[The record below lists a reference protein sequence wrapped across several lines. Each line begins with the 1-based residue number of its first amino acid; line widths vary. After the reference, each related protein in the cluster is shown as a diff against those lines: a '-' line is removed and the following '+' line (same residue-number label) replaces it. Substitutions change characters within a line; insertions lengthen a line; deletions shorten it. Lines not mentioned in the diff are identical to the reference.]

1 MLMQTRPKIGLAM
14 ALGLALLGLGLILQ
28 ACQPEQPPVQ
38 EATLFHF
45 GTKIDIKIASESEA
59 TTKETFTRTDAL
71 LGQWHRRWHAWEPSE
86 LTQLNELLAKGETA
100 QVKADLAGLIRRS
113 TAFYLES
120 ERLFNP
126 VIGKRLK
133 AWGFQR
139 HDPNEPLAAPAAM
152 LTPVPAMTDLQW
164 LNNDQLTSI
173 NPEASLDLGGVA
185 KGYALNALLADY
197 RRHGIQRAM
206 INLGGDIG
214 VLGALPDRPWRIGI
228 LGGDGQEPIAA
239 LVLYDGEMAF
249 SSGTYARKHDIG
261 NGKSAHHIID
271 PRTGNPAEGNLATT
285 VVGTDGERLQ
295 AASKVLLIAGE
306 DWRRLSRRMNIDLAL
321 VVRSDGVIEITS
333 ALAARLEPI
342 GTESDNWHII
352 P

>member
-1 MLMQTRPKIGLAM
+1 MKLHGRTRLVLVF
-14 ALGLALLGLGLILQ
+14 ALGAGAVGLFLQ
-28 ACQPEQPPVQ
+28 ACAPEQPPIQ
-38 EATLFHF
+38 EATFFHF
-45 GTKIDIKIASESEA
+45 GTQIDVKIAGESEA
-59 TTKETFTRTDAL
+59 TTTEIFTRTDAL

-86 LTQLNELLAKGETA
+86 LTALNEQLEKGETA
-100 QVKADLAGLIRRS
+100 TVSPDLAGLIRRS
-113 TAFYLES
+113 TTFYVES

-139 HDPNEPLAAPAAM
+139 HDPTAPLPAPEAM
-152 LTPVPAMTDLQW
+152 ERPVPAMTDLQW
-164 LNNDQLTSI
+164 LDNNQLKSA
-173 NPEASLDLGGVA
+173 NPEASLDLGGIA
-185 KGYALNALLADY
+185 KGYALNALITDF
-197 RRHGIQRAM
+197 RRHRIERAM

-214 VLGALPDRPWRIGI
+214 VLGALSDRPWRIGV

-249 SSGTYARKHDIG
+249 SSGTYARKHDAG
-261 NGKSAHHIID
+261 DGKSAHHIID

-285 VVGTDGERLQ
+285 VIGTDGERLQ

-306 DWRRLSRRMNIDLAL
+306 DWRRMSRRMNIDQAL

-333 ALAARLEPI
+333 ALAARLEPMSA
-342 GTESDNWHII
+342 ESDNWLII